1 MKTGEKVALGLLGL
15 SLVIGGVVVA
25 TRPAQAAVGTG
36 IFAGQVLD
44 QSGNPVSGVL
54 VSLGAF
60 LTSTNASGYFSISNV
75 PAGTYSG
82 SFSKS
87 GYQTAYF

>member
-15 SLVIGGVVVA
+15 GLVVGGVVVA
-25 TRPAQAAVGTG
+25 TRPAQAAVETG
-36 IFAGQVLD
+36 IFAGQVVD

-54 VSLGAF
+54 VTLGSYG
-60 LTSTNASGYFSISNV
+60 TSTNAGGFFSMTV

-82 SFSKS
+82 SFSKA
-87 GYQTAYF
+87 GYQTVYF